1 MSESE
6 TQAPVEPG
14 QPAARSAPAQKR
26 FQGAGDAMV
35 LLWAASVA
43 YWPALQGGPLWDD
56 AAHLT
61 RLPLR
66 SLHGLWDIWFH
77 LGATAQYYPLLH
89 SAFWLEYRLWGG
101 APIGY
106 HLANVVLHSASAL
119 LVVLIVRRLE
129 LPGAWLA
136 GFIFALHPVCV
147 ESVAWMSEQKSTLSG
162 VFYLGSALTY
172 LYFSRTRRRPQ
183 YLLALALFVLALLS
197 KSVTATLPAVLL
209 VIFWWR
215 NGRLDWKRDIR
226 PLSGWLVLG
235 ACSGFLT
242 AWVEKTYVRAEGAEF
257 ALTPLQHV
265 LLAGRV
271 IWFYAG
277 KVFWPANLT
286 FNYPRWDLDPGQ
298 WRQYLYPAG
307 LAVLLAAFVLL
318 ARRNRGPLAA
328 LLVFAGTLTPVL
340 GFLNVYPFRYSYVAD
355 HFQYLATLAVIVPV
369 SSLLALASR
378 RASLPKQAA
387 AACGGLLVVGL
398 GVLTWRQAHIYSGA
412 ETLYRATL
420 ERNPA
425 SFLARTN
432 LCTTLLDEPGRLPD
446 AMAPCEEALRLRP
459 DLAET
464 HLNIGLIRARTPGG
478 LPEAIAEMQTAVRI
492 RPAYAAAHYDLGKA
506 LALSGRFSEA
516 IDEYRAALRIA
527 PDYPEAYL
535 GIGNA
540 LLAVPGRQ
548 QDAIAAFE
556 DALQI
561 RPCYSDA
568 LYGEGGALMQ
578 VPGRSADARADFE
591 AALECQPDYGPALR
605 MLQRLQPVH

>member
-1 MSESE
+1 MSESQ
-6 TQAPVEPG
+6 TPAPVDAGE
-14 QPAARSAPAQKR
+14 PAARSATGKRR
-26 FQGAGDAMV
+26 FQNAGDAMV
-35 LLWAASVA
+35 LLWAALVA
-43 YWPALQGGPLWDD
+43 YWPALHGGLLWDD

-61 RLPLR
+61 KLQLR

-89 SAFWLEYRLWGG
+89 SLFWLEFRLWGA

-106 HLANVVLHSASAL
+106 HLCNVVLHSASAL

-136 GFIFALHPVCV
+136 GFVFALHPVCV

-162 VFYLGSALTY
+162 VFYLGSALSY

-183 YLLALALFVLALLS
+183 YYLALALFVLSLLS

-209 VIFWWR
+209 VIVWWR
-215 NGRLDWKRDIR
+215 NGRLDWNRDIR

-235 ACSGFLT
+235 ACSGFFT
-242 AWVEKTYVRAEGAEF
+242 VWVEKTYVRAEGAEF
-257 ALTPLQHV
+257 VLTPLQHV

-271 IWFYAG
+271 VWFYAG
-277 KVFWPANLT
+277 KVLWPVNLM
-286 FNYPRWDLDPGQ
+286 FNYPRWTLDPGQ
-298 WRQYLYPAG
+298 WWQYLYPAG
-307 LAVLLAAFVLL
+307 LAVLLAAFVLW

-328 LLVFAGTLTPVL
+328 LLIFGGTLTPVL

-355 HFQYLATLAVIVPV
+355 HFQYLAALAIIVPV
-369 SSLLALASR
+369 SSLLALAAR
-378 RASLPKQAA
+378 RVALSKQAA
-387 AACGGLLVVGL
+387 AACGGLLVLGL
-398 GVLTWRQAHIYSGA
+398 GALTWRQAHIYSDA
-412 ETLYRATL
+412 ETLYRETL

-432 LCTTLLDEPGRLPD
+432 LCAALVQTPGRLPD
-446 AMAPCEEALRLRP
+446 AVAPCEESLRQRP

-464 HLNIGLIRARTPGG
+464 HLNLALLKVQTPGEI
-478 LPEAIAEMQTAVRI
+478 PEAIAELRAALRI

-516 IDEYRAALRIA
+516 IDEYRAALRIG
-527 PDYPEAYL
+527 PDNPDAYL

-540 LLAVPGRQ
+540 LLALPGRQ

-556 DALQI
+556 NALRI
-561 RPCYSDA
+561 LPCYPDA
-568 LYGEGGALMQ
+568 LYGEGGAMMQ
-578 VPGRSADARADFE
+578 MPGRSADAFAEFE
-591 AALECQPDYGPALR
+591 AALQCQPDYEPALK
-605 MLQRLQPVH
+605 MLRQLQPGR